1 MTTAPRSIFRGSSVG
16 TTADRGARGIGRR
29 RQPVRLAA
37 ALLSSCV
44 LLGAVPAGAQTV
56 RSLPGA
62 EEAALADARARLAK
76 NAGDVAA
83 LRDAVQ
89 AAMRLGDIEVAA
101 LYATRAQQLAPK
113 DAVITAARAA
123 IEVQR
128 GRPRE
133 GLALF
138 AKADAGGAAQ
148 YVFAADRALG
158 YDLVGDQPS
167 AQFFYA
173 MAQRQSPD
181 DEVLR
186 RYALSLAISGDY
198 ATGSAMLRPL
208 LNVRDRPAARINAFM
223 LAIDGRAADAKRSLA
238 GMVPDSVAQKLGP
251 YLDAMPRLSRAQQ
264 AAAANLGLFP
274 ALALARP
281 APASAPAAPARSAA
295 LVPPPRSAQ
304 AKTIAPAPV
313 RNAPIP
319 AVASSQAKAPLPKMP
334 EATAKAAPVL
344 ATTLIAPPVRP
355 AANPPAT
362 ASTPVVV
369 ASAAAAP
376 APAPAS
382 VAPKPRI
389 DYSFLDD
396 APAGGGSSN

>member
-1 MTTAPRSIFRGSSVG
+1 MLG
-16 TTADRGARGIGRR
+16 
-29 RQPVRLAA
+29 A
-37 ALLSSCV
+37 ALAF
-44 LLGAVPAGAQTV
+44 GATAAQAQTV

-62 EEAALADARARLAK
+62 EEAALVDARARLAK

-101 LYATRAQQLAPK
+101 LYASRAQQLAPK
-113 DAVITAARAA
+113 DAVITAARGA

-138 AKADAGGAAQ
+138 AKADAGGVQ
-148 YVFAADRALG
+148 QHVFAADRALG

-186 RYALSLAISGDY
+186 RYALSLAISGDF

-238 GMVPDSVAQKLGP
+238 GMVPDVVAQKLGP

-274 ALALARP
+274 MLAALAPAPTAAAEARSPVRSP
-281 APASAPAAPARSAA
+281 ALVPQARSDPTKTIAAPPASRPASAPAPIPARSAPA
-295 LVPPPRSAQ
+295 LATTRIAPAIRS
-304 AKTIAPAPV
+304 APAPV
-313 RNAPIP
+313 SASGS
-319 AVASSQAKAPLPKMP
+319 AV
-334 EATAKAAPVL
+334 
-344 ATTLIAPPVRP
+344 I
-355 AANPPAT
+355 
-362 ASTPVVV
+362 V
-369 ASAAAAP
+369 ASAPSASRPAPVPANPASGIKPPTSTPTATPAAP
-376 APAPAS
+376 TR
-382 VAPKPRI
+382 PRI
-389 DYSFLDD
+389 DYSFLDET
-396 APAGGGSSN
+396 PAGDGSGQ

>member
-1 MTTAPRSIFRGSSVG
+1 MTTAPRSTFRGSSVG
-16 TTADRGARGIGRR
+16 TTADRGRRGIGRR
-29 RQPVRLAA
+29 RPPTGLAA
-37 ALLSSCV
+37 ALLVSC
-44 LLGAVPAGAQTV
+44 LLLSAGQAGAQTV

-62 EEAALADARARLAK
+62 EAAALADARARLAK

-89 AAMRLGDIEVAA
+89 AAMRLGDIEVAS

-148 YVFAADRALG
+148 HVFAADRALG

-186 RYALSLAISGDY
+186 RYALSLAISGDF
-198 ATGSAMLRPL
+198 ATGNAMLRPL

-223 LAIDGRAADAKRSLA
+223 LAIDGRSAEAKRSLN
-238 GMVPDSVAQKLGP
+238 GMVPDIVAQKLGP

-274 ALALARP
+274 TLAAVAPLP
-281 APASAPAAPARSAA
+281 APAAPASAPARSAA
-295 LVPPPRSAQ
+295 LVPPAPSAAAKAIKVAPAPRVVERPATPALTPTPAKPASAV
-304 AKTIAPAPV
+304 ATTRIAPAVRSAPV
-313 RNAPIP
+313 AASASAS
-319 AVASSQAKAPLPKMP
+319 AVVVAAAPLP
-334 EATAKAAPVL
+334 TAK
-344 ATTLIAPPVRP
+344 P
-355 AANPPAT
+355 AAVP
-362 ASTPVVV
+362 
-369 ASAAAAP
+369 AAP
-376 APAPAS
+376 APATA
-382 VAPKPRI
+382 KPRI

-396 APAGGGSSN
+396 APASGGSGN